1 MVTMPGGEGGF
12 GSSISFRDYP
22 ESVNAIENY
31 SQEAD
36 LDKSQ
41 VMRGFTELYK
51 QDPHVR
57 SLVHGFV
64 NEDYDSLFDY
74 CDTEIDALDEIADN
88 IQREAEFY
96 GSGLDPEEVDDTLAK
111 FMEALYSEEQEQD
124 EVREAVNDFGNL
136 DSSLGSTAG
145 WYAGRFTERYWEVD

>member
-1 MVTMPGGEGGF
+1 MPGREGGF

-22 ESVNAIENY
+22 ESVNAIETH

-57 SLVHGFV
+57 NLVHGFV
-64 NEDYDSLFDY
+64 DGDYDDLFDY
-74 CDTEIDALDEIADN
+74 CNSEIDALDEIANN
-88 IQREAEFY
+88 IQQEADFY
-96 GSGLDPEEVDDTLAK
+96 GSELDPEEVDDTLAK
-111 FMEALYSEEQEQD
+111 FMEALYSEEQEEQ
-124 EVREAVNDFGNL
+124 EVREAVNGFGNL
-136 DSSLGSTAG
+136 DSTLGSTAG
-145 WYAGRFTERYWEVD
+145 WYAGRFTERYWEAE